1 MKRYST
7 LLIIRE
13 IQNYNEISPYT
24 SQNDPHQKVYK
35 QARTYD
41 TAHGTLLNVMWQPG
55 WERSLGENGYMMA
68 ESLHCSPET
77 ITILLIRYTQIENK
91 TFKLKKEMCPLY

>member
-35 QARTYD
+35 QARTYYI
-41 TAHGTLLNVMWQPG
+41 AHGTLLNVMWQPA
-55 WERSLGENGYMMA
+55 WERSLGENGYV
-68 ESLHCSPET
+68 
-77 ITILLIRYTQIENK
+77 YG
-91 TFKLKKEMCPLY
+91 

>member
-24 SQNDPHQKVYK
+24 SQNDNNRKKITSVVDDVAKPKPIFLV
-35 QARTYD
+35 D
-41 TAHGTLLNVMWQPG
+41 
-55 WERSLGENGYMMA
+55 ENIVFYSCFG
-68 ESLHCSPET
+68 
-77 ITILLIRYTQIENK
+77 
-91 TFKLKKEMCPLY
+91 KLFASFSKC